1 MAQNNTY
8 NSYFTMTLKGVSIHR
23 ESFTADEVS
32 IAGNLDTDAEKLYEL
47 LNRFIDIT
55 EKQHNSNLGFNKTVD
70 NADIDWVQVGC
81 HGINRMGVVNFCDTI
96 YYLRYEDRDTNPNT
110 SYLMVDGRGDVLSN
124 LRNLFSRDA
133 DEVITNCEVLHVER
147 INRRYNLVSFIMEV
161 KGKPVLVDGACLKAL
176 VCASNGGPITRKVL
190 ETVLG

>member
-8 NSYFTMTLKGVSIHR
+8 NSNFTMTFKGVSIHR

-47 LNRFIDIT
+47 L
-55 EKQHNSNLGFNKTVD
+55 NSNLGFNKTVD

-124 LRNLFSRDA
+124 LRHLFSRDA

-147 INRRYNLVSFIMEV
+147 INRRYNLVSFSMEV
-161 KGKPVLVDGACLKAL
+161 KNKPVLVDGACLKAL